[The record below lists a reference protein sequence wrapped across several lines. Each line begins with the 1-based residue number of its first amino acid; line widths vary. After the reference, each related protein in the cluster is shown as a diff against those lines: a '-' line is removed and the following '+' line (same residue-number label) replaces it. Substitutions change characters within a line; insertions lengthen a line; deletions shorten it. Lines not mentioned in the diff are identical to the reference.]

1 MSAHVIA
8 GVSLCWAAGAM
19 AVPAAESPFTDFR
32 DEAPGNVHKITLQ
45 DLPAPYATPSA
56 GNSPTLVPRPPGVL
70 PSAPPG
76 FKVNL
81 FAEDLRIPRALR
93 VAPNGDV
100 FVAETGAAQIRIFRG
115 VGADGKPQLTS
126 VYVTG
131 LNRPYGMAFYPPGP
145 NPRWLYVG
153 NTDAVVRIPYHNG
166 ALEADGGAGR
176 VVDLPNGGG
185 HWTRDIAFS
194 PDGRTMF
201 VAVGSGSNV
210 DDPDRKPA
218 EIHRA
223 DILAFDPDGA
233 NLRVY
238 ASGIRNPSGIAVDP
252 KTGKLW
258 TTVNERDGLGDNLV
272 PDYVT
277 SVRDGGFYGWPWWY
291 MGPHQDPR
299 HAGKHPELAARVI
312 TPDVILQPHNASLQI
327 TFYERGR
334 FPPEYRGDL
343 FAAEHGSWNRATRT
357 GYEVIRIPR
366 HQSDSASGEYQD
378 FLTGFVLPDGRV
390 WGRPVGVAT
399 ASDGSLLVSDDGSN
413 SIWRVDYPVPGGAGR

>member
-1 MSAHVIA
+1 MRIRTASAISAMSAHVIA

-81 FAEDLRIPRALR
+81 FAENLRIPRALR

-210 DDPDRKPA
+210 DDPDRKSRGNSSRRHSGLRSRRREPA
-218 EIHRA
+218 R
-223 DILAFDPDGA
+223 
-233 NLRVY
+233 LRVRH
-238 ASGIRNPSGIAVDP
+238 SQSIRHSRRSENRQALDDRERARWAGRQPGTRLRHVGARRRLLRLAVVVHGAPSGP
-252 KTGKLW
+252 
-258 TTVNERDGLGDNLV
+258 
-272 PDYVT
+272 P
-277 SVRDGGFYGWPWWY
+277 
-291 MGPHQDPR
+291 PR
-299 HAGKHPELAARVI
+299 
-312 TPDVILQPHNASLQI
+312 
-327 TFYERGR
+327 
-334 FPPEYRGDL
+334 
-343 FAAEHGSWNRATRT
+343 
-357 GYEVIRIPR
+357 
-366 HQSDSASGEYQD
+366 GEAP
-378 FLTGFVLPDGRV
+378 G
-390 WGRPVGVAT
+390 A
-399 ASDGSLLVSDDGSN
+399 
-413 SIWRVDYPVPGGAGR
+413 GGAGDHSGRDPAAAQRVTANHVL